1 MNLQRYK
8 WPVIVAAG
16 LHGALFMSFP
26 DGTVPVRTP
35 PDKPVCVYPVDL
47 VDPVPPAPREDP
59 PDTQPVTELPRGTPR
74 PDISDVLLP
83 AKDPKFTITL
93 EESNHTTRHDI
104 TVIGPPGPIDGTG
117 TGDWNPASPPVVTAT
132 MLDRE
137 PHAKVQIAP
146 DYPARMRLEGIEGS
160 VTVEFE
166 VNAAGT
172 VVTARVVRSTHREFE
187 APALRAV
194 LRWRFEP
201 GRRFGRAV
209 PFHMTIPIQ
218 FTIAAN

>member
-26 DGTVPVRTP
+26 DGPIPARTP
-35 PDKPVCVYPVDL
+35 PDKSICVFPVDL
-47 VDPVPPAPREDP
+47 TDPVPPAPRDDP
-59 PDTQPVTELPRGTPR
+59 ADTQPVTELPRGTPR
-74 PDISDVLLP
+74 PDIPDDILP
-83 AKDPKFTITL
+83 AKDPKFTVPL
-93 EESNHTTRHDI
+93 EESNRTTRHDI

-117 TGDWNPASPPVVTAT
+117 TGDWNPVSPSIVTAT
-132 MLDRE
+132 MLDRV
-137 PHAKVQIAP
+137 PHARVQMAP
-146 DYPARMRLEGIEGS
+146 DYPAHLRQAGIEGA

-166 VNAAGT
+166 VDAAGS
-172 VVTARVVRSTHREFE
+172 VVTARVVRSSHREFE

-209 PFHMTIPIQ
+209 PFRMTIPIQ
-218 FTIAAN
+218 FSISAD